1 MVYRLIASIF
11 FFSLLTVVICESNLQ
26 AKMFER
32 KIHTIESRPV
42 YRYDQNWTEIDSS
55 EEAALAELLSIL
67 SRSKT
72 GRKLLTL
79 ARRKAA
85 KSKRTLEELIL
96 AGEGSLTDTTLVR
109 KFSPSHPDEVIY
121 ESRSKVYINR
131 NLSVKNAV
139 LDMAHELTHF
149 SLREAF
155 NPYKHAFGLKDFIT
169 STVEGT
175 GGEVEAY
182 LVECRVL
189 LELFKDRRGDS
200 NCDQVIN
207 EKTGKVDKSLGI
219 ERFYQLGRYH
229 SAFHNSLRK
238 HDLQLKDFNSAGTDK
253 ANFISS
259 AYGLPYPLAAVHE
272 YESIMQRVCANDERR
287 LAIMRQNQ
295 ARAPASSPSS
305 SFRYLA
311 SSHKERCSSFNHL

>member
-1 MVYRLIASIF
+1 MMYRIVLTF
-11 FFSLLTVVICESNLQ
+11 FLSTLFVAQAQ
-26 AKMFER
+26 AKMFVR
-32 KIHTIESRPV
+32 KVHTIEATKS
-42 YRYDQNWTEIDSS
+42 YRYDQNWTDIDND
-55 EEAALAELLSIL
+55 EARALEELLKIL

-72 GRKLLTL
+72 GRALLKM

-85 KSKRTLEELIL
+85 ATNKTLEELIL

-109 KFSPSHPDEVIY
+109 KFSPSHPDEIAY

-139 LDMAHELTHF
+139 LDLAHELTHF
-149 SLREAF
+149 SLREPF
-155 NPYKHAFGLKDFIT
+155 NPYETAFGLKDFIT
-169 STVEGT
+169 STVEGA

-207 EKTGKVDKSLGI
+207 IATGKVDKSLGV
-219 ERFYQLGRYH
+219 EKFYQLGRYH
-229 SAFHNSLRK
+229 KAFHNSLRK
-238 HDLQLKDFNSAGTDK
+238 HDLGLRDFSSAGTDK

-295 ARAPASSPSS
+295 ARAPASARGNG
-305 SFRYLA
+305 FRYLA
-311 SSHKERCSSFNHL
+311 SSHKERCSSFEL

>member
-1 MVYRLIASIF
+1 MMYHFLTST
-11 FFSLLTVVICESNLQ
+11 LLFTLFLTSVQ
-26 AKMFER
+26 GKMFVR
-32 KIHTIESRPV
+32 KIHTIESSPV
-42 YRYDQNWTEIDSS
+42 YRYDQNWTEISAN
-55 EEAALAELLSIL
+55 EADALSELLTIL

-72 GRKLLTL
+72 GRKLLEM
-79 ARRKAA
+79 ARKKAA
-85 KSKRTLEELIL
+85 KGQKTLEELVL

-109 KFSPSHPDEVIY
+109 KFSPSQPEEVVF

-139 LDMAHELTHF
+139 LDLAHELTHF

-155 NPYKHAFGLKDFIT
+155 NPYQNAFGLKDFIT
-169 STVEGT
+169 STVEGR

-200 NCDQVIN
+200 NCDQVID
-207 EKTGKVDKSLGI
+207 EKTGKVDKDLGVAK
-219 ERFYQLGRYH
+219 FYQLGRYH

-238 HDLQLKDFNSAGTDK
+238 HDLGPRDFIRAGTDK

-295 ARAPASSPSS
+295 ARSPASGSKS

-311 SSHKERCSSFNHL
+311 SSHKERCGRLSRL